1 MSGLFCYC
9 TKLISLPDISKWE
22 TQNVTNMSYMF
33 SNCLKLKSLPDIS
46 IWTFKENLQKAFM
59 FEKLNKNV
67 IPKKLGVV

>member
-9 TKLISLPDISKWE
+9 TKLISLPDISKWK

-46 IWTFKENLQKAFM
+46 IWTFKDN
-59 FEKLNKNV
+59 
-67 IPKKLGVV
+67 